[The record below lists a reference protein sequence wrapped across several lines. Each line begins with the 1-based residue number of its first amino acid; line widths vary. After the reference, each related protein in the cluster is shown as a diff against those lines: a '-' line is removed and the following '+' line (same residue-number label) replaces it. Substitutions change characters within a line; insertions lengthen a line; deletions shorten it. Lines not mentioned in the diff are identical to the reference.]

1 MQICGVKKNT
11 FAALRGTVVL
21 LLFASISSAQTPTT
35 ADTIRFLEQSTFGPN
50 LSLINHVQAIGF
62 DAFLTEQFNTAA
74 TPISGYPNLALQLN
88 TIPTTCTGICVTDN
102 YSMYPLQVTF
112 FTNALTKPDQ
122 LRQRVAFALQ
132 QILVTSGLTV
142 TQPAWMTPYLNVFSN
157 DAFANFRTIL
167 GDITLNPAMGSY
179 LNMAGNNKNAP
190 NENYGREVMQ
200 LFTIGLNMLNQDGSV
215 IVDANNNPVPTYTQ
229 PTVDAFARVFTGWN
243 LKAPAIS
250 GTSDYLD
257 PMVVTASNHDFGA
270 KTLLTYGS
278 GPVVIPAVTAAASQ
292 TAAQATSELNI
303 ALDDLFNHP
312 NVGPFIA
319 KNLIEHLVT
328 SNPSPAYVSRVS
340 GVFNGNASGVR
351 GDMQAVIRAIL
362 EDSEA
367 RSATPV
373 AGGIPGH
380 LTEPAAFVS
389 KFLRLFNTTSA
400 TTDFVLTDGYVPSE
414 LIMGQNIFLS
424 PSVFNYYPPSY
435 TIPNTTINGPEF
447 DLQSTSSA
455 YARVNFVA
463 ETVYKTMS
471 TTASSTTNNY
481 RPTGTWIDFTSPTS
495 FYVTMG
501 SPSTPFAITGL
512 LNTYMLHGAMS
523 PSLHAVVNNALS
535 SMTGST
541 GVAMFQRAVYLV
553 ASSPEY
559 FVQQ

>member
-1 MQICGVKKNT
+1 MQIYGVMKNA
-11 FAALRGTVVL
+11 FAALQRTIL
-21 LLFASISSAQTPTT
+21 LVLFASISSAQTPTT

-50 LSLINHVQAIGF
+50 LGLINHVQAIGF
-62 DAFLTEQFNTAA
+62 DAFLTEQFNTTA
-74 TPISGYPNLALQLN
+74 TPISGYPSLTLQQN
-88 TIPTTCTGICVTDN
+88 TVPTTCTGICETDN
-102 YSMYPLQVTF
+102 YTMYPLQVTF

-132 QILVTSGLTV
+132 QIMVTSGLSV
-142 TQPAWMTPYLNVFSN
+142 TQPSWMTPYLNVLSN
-157 DAFANFRTIL
+157 DAFENFRTIL

-179 LNMAGNNKNAP
+179 LNMAGNNKGAP
-190 NENYGREVMQ
+190 NENYGRESMQ
-200 LFTIGLNMLNQDGSV
+200 LFTVGLNMLNQDGSL
-215 IVDANNNPVPTYTQ
+215 ILDANNNPIPTYTQ

-243 LKAPAIS
+243 LKTASVA

-278 GPVVIPAVTAAASQ
+278 GPVVIPAVTATASQ
-292 TAAQATSELNI
+292 TAAGATSELNT
-303 ALDDLFNHP
+303 ALDDMFNHP

-319 KNLIEHLVT
+319 RNLIEHLVT
-328 SNPSPAYVSRVS
+328 SNPSPGYISRVA
-340 GVFNGNASGVR
+340 GVFNSNTSGVR

-362 EDSEA
+362 EDPEA

-373 AGGIPGH
+373 PGGIPGH
-380 LTEPAAFVS
+380 LTEPSLFVS

-400 TTDFVLTDGYVPSE
+400 TTDFVLTDAYLSSE
-414 LIMGQNIFLS
+414 LIMGESLFLS

-471 TTASSTTNNY
+471 TTASSTTNDY

-512 LNTYMLHGAMS
+512 LNTYILHGAMS
-523 PSLHAVVNNALS
+523 PSLRAIVNNALS
-535 SMTGST
+535 SMTGSS
-541 GVAMFQRAVYLV
+541 GVSMFQRAVYLV